1 MIVAASGVACA
12 AVLSAPAWRRRGA
25 DGPLDPLRV
34 EHWLVV
40 HTAGHPRLQQLLR
53 WLDRRVVGG
62 VSVCIG
68 FAALWVAAL
77 GVGWIL
83 DSVDTGGGFA
93 RYDSAIAAWGAN
105 HATERSV
112 DVLRA
117 VTQLGDTIVVAAA
130 VGLVVA
136 FDYWR
141 HHHAPVVAFGITVM
155 VGVSL
160 LNNTLKVIIGRE
172 RPDIDQLIGSAG
184 SSFPSGHSATAAA
197 GWAAIVLVL
206 ERSVPPRARPLLVT
220 IGGLIV
226 VSVASSR
233 ALLGVHW
240 LTDVIAG
247 VIVGWAWFLVV
258 AVMFGGRV
266 QRLGEPALE
275 ATGSATSLA
284 KVSHNERLTK

>member
-1 MIVAASGVACA
+1 MIVAVSGVVCA
-12 AVLSAPAWRRRGA
+12 VALAAPSLRRHGA
-25 DGPLDPLRV
+25 NGPLDPDRV
-34 EHWLVV
+34 EHWLVA

-53 WLDRRVVGG
+53 WVDRRVVGG
-62 VSVCIG
+62 VSVGIG

-77 GVGWIL
+77 SVGWIL
-83 DSVDTGGGFA
+83 DSIDTAGGFA
-93 RYDSAIAAWGAN
+93 RYDSGIAAWGAN
-105 HATERSV
+105 HATDRSI

-117 VTQLGDTIVVAAA
+117 VTQLGDTVVVAVALALAA
-130 VGLVVA
+130 A
-136 FDYWR
+136 FDYYR
-141 HHHAPVVAFGITVM
+141 HHHLPVVGFAITIAVGIA
-155 VGVSL
+155 L
-160 LNNTLKVIIGRE
+160 LNNTLKAIIERE

-197 GWAAIVLVL
+197 GWAAIVLIL
-206 ERSVPPRARPLLVT
+206 ERSLPRRARPLLVS
-220 IGGLIV
+220 IGGFIV

-266 QRLGEPALE
+266 QRLGEPALDAIDSAA
-275 ATGSATSLA
+275 ATTP
-284 KVSHNERLTK
+284 HDERLKR

>member
-1 MIVAASGVACA
+1 MIVLASGGACA
-12 AVLSAPAWRRRGA
+12 IALLAPAWRRRGT
-25 DGPLDPLRV
+25 DGPLDPQRV

-40 HTAGHPRLQQLLR
+40 HAAGHPTLQHLLR
-53 WLDRRVVGG
+53 WVDRRVVGG
-62 VSVCIG
+62 VSVGIG

-77 GVGWIL
+77 GVGWLL
-83 DSVDTGGGFA
+83 DSVDNGGGFA
-93 RYDSAIAAWGAN
+93 RYDSAVAAWGAN

-117 VTQLGDTIVVAAA
+117 VTQLGDTFVVAAA
-130 VGLVVA
+130 VGLAVA

-141 HHHAPVVAFGITVM
+141 HHHAPVVAFGITIV

-172 RPDIDQLIGSAG
+172 RPDIDQLIGTAG

-206 ERSVPPRARPLLVT
+206 ERSVPRRARPLLVA
-220 IGGLIV
+220 IGGFIV
-226 VSVASSR
+226 VSVACSR

-240 LTDVIAG
+240 LTDVLAG

-266 QRLGEPALE
+266 LRLGEPALE
-275 ATGSATSLA
+275 VTGSAMSVATY
-284 KVSHNERLTK
+284 LTTKG

>member
-1 MIVAASGVACA
+1 MIVLASGVVCA
-12 AVLSAPAWRRRGA
+12 VALFAPAWRRHGT
-25 DGPLDPLRV
+25 DGPLDPGRV

-40 HTAGHPRLQQLLR
+40 HAAGHPTLQHLLR
-53 WLDRRVVGG
+53 WVDRRVVGG
-62 VSVCIG
+62 VSVGIG

-77 GVGWIL
+77 GVGWLL

-93 RYDSAIAAWGAN
+93 EYDAAIAAWGTH
-105 HATERSV
+105 HATDFSV
-112 DVLRA
+112 DALRA
-117 VTQLGDTIVVAAA
+117 VTQLGGTVVVAAA
-130 VGLVVA
+130 VGLAVA

-141 HHHAPVVAFGITVM
+141 HHHAPVVAFGITIV

-160 LNNTLKVIIGRE
+160 LNNTLKAIIDRD

-197 GWAAIVLVL
+197 GWAAIVLIL
-206 ERSVPPRARPLLVT
+206 ERSVPRRARPLLVA
-220 IGGLIV
+220 IGGFIV
-226 VSVASSR
+226 VAVACSR

-240 LTDVIAG
+240 LTDVLAG

-275 ATGSATSLA
+275 ATESATS
-284 KVSHNERLTK
+284 VVPHDERLRR